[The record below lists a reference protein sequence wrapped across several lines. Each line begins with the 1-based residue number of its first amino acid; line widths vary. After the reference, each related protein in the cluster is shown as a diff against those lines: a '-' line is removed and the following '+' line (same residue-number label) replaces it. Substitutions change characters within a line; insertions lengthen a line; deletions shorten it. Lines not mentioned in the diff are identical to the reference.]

1 MDPQLLQML
10 PWYVNGTLDDADR
23 ARVDDWLRTDPAA
36 AAELAWFQSL
46 QQKVRA
52 DAPDVSD
59 EIGLARTLQRI
70 RAESRPAAVAA
81 PTPRR
86 APVAPSFTERLRGW
100 LDQFNLSPAFAMAA
114 LVVVVQAGVIL
125 NLASGDRDYEQVRAV
140 TTGTAPTTG
149 QLLRVAFKP
158 EAREQEIRLL
168 LVTLQGNIESGPG
181 QLGDYYVRVPVAA
194 ATDALARL
202 KDAPIIESFQP
213 VDAVPQRGH

>member
-86 APVAPSFTERLRGW
+86 APATPSFTERLRGW

-140 TTGTAPTTG
+140 TTEAAPTTG

-181 QLGDYYVRVPVAA
+181 QLGDYYVRVPAAVAK
-194 ATDALARL
+194 DALVRL

>member
-1 MDPQLLQML
+1 MDPQMHQHQMLQML
-10 PWYVNGTLDDADR
+10 PWYVNGTLDAADR
-23 ARVDDWLRTDPAA
+23 ARVEDWLRTEPGA
-36 AAELAWFQSL
+36 AAELAWLVSL
-46 QQKVRA
+46 QQRVQA
-52 DAPDVSD
+52 DVPDVSD

-70 RAESRPAAVAA
+70 RTESRPA
-81 PTPRR
+81 PRR
-86 APVAPSFTERLRGW
+86 APATPSFAERLRGW

-140 TTGTAPTTG
+140 TTGAAPTTG

-181 QLGDYYVRVPVAA
+181 QLGDYYVRVPAA
-194 ATDALARL
+194 VATDALARL